1 MNPIAL
7 LLLTLAMSTDAFAA
21 AISKGAGGA
30 LRMGLIFGSIEAAT
44 TLVGWLL
51 GKSASTYVEAW
62 DHWIAFALLVALG
75 LHMLYEGLKPSAEE
89 VSKPSRQSFLK
100 VSLTAIGTSMDAMA
114 VGIGLAFINVNI

>member
-1 MNPIAL
+1 
-7 LLLTLAMSTDAFAA
+7 
-21 AISKGAGGA
+21 
-30 LRMGLIFGSIEAAT
+30 
-44 TLVGWLL
+44 
-51 GKSASTYVEAW
+51 
-62 DHWIAFALLVALG
+62 LVALG

>member
-1 MNPIAL
+1 
-7 LLLTLAMSTDAFAA
+7 
-21 AISKGAGGA
+21 
-30 LRMGLIFGSIEAAT
+30 MGLIFGSIEAAT
-44 TLVGWLL
+44 PLVGWLL